1 MGYQASP
8 YKKRLLKNGS
18 TPVKKVSEE
27 EQQIYSTFKPPNSAL
42 EGKIEEKSSSQENLF
57 GMENNTP
64 SRMESTTTAA
74 VVGQNEIH
82 KGGIEDEIKKRSVIS
97 DDHKWKSNS
106 LTKTRTAQMTQNGSI
121 TNLYK
126 NNSQR
131 LCNSESSS
139 PQTERRNDPITSSPR
154 SNEESTMTFEA
165 NPLINVNSRLNSNAP
180 LKNKDFNP
188 HMLENTEKV
197 IIPKEPNR
205 SNQKVNGNNSSSDC
219 NVSEFAQVS
228 EDMNELVYHLNS
240 IQNDISELAGKSI
253 SISENNA

>member
-1 MGYQASP
+1 MDSFHFFP
-8 YKKRLLKNGS
+8 
-18 TPVKKVSEE
+18 
-27 EQQIYSTFKPPNSAL
+27 
-42 EGKIEEKSSSQENLF
+42 EKSSSQENLF
-57 GMENNTP
+57 GTETNNP
-64 SRMESTTTAA
+64 SRMEITTNTAI
-74 VVGQNEIH
+74 VEQNGIF
-82 KGGIEDEIKKRSVIS
+82 KAGIEDEVKKHSIIS
-97 DDHKWKSNS
+97 DDQKWKSNS
-106 LTKTRTAQMTQNGSI
+106 LTKTRTAQMTQNGTI

-126 NNSQR
+126 NKSQR
-131 LCNSESSS
+131 MCNSESSS

-154 SNEESTMTFEA
+154 SNEESNINFEA

-188 HMLENTEKV
+188 QMLENTEQV

-205 SNQKVNGNNSSSDC
+205 SNRKLNGNSSSSDC

-253 SISENNA
+253 SISDNNT